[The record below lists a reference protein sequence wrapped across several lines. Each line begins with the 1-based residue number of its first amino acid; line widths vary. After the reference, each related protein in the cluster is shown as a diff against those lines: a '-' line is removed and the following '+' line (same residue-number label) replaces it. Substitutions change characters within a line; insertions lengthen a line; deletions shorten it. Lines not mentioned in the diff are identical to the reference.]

1 MVTLWK
7 TALYRPLVLMLAYP
21 LLPALAQAQFT
32 QQGPK
37 LVGSG
42 AVDLAWQG
50 FSVSLSADGDTAIVG
65 GCQDNVFVGAAWVY
79 TRLGG
84 VWSQQAK
91 LAGTGAV
98 GVAFQGF
105 SVALSGD
112 GKTAILGG

>member
-1 MVTLWK
+1 VESCRQTPEAEKHSREEIMVTLWK

-65 GCQDNVFVGAAWVY
+65 GCQDNVLLAPRGCTRAWVECGASK
-79 TRLGG
+79 RN
-84 VWSQQAK
+84 WPA
-91 LAGTGAV
+91 LAP
-98 GVAFQGF
+98 
-105 SVALSGD
+105 
-112 GKTAILGG
+112 